1 MRRFLPLFVLLGI
14 LGTPILALA
23 DTTTDL
29 SVSSKQIRFSEEVL
43 TAGDRIRLYAT
54 VRNNSEV
61 DATAQVFFYQGALL
75 LSGSQIVSVVA
86 DGVGDEVF
94 IDFTVPDGPFNIRA
108 VVQGVSPQDSDLTN
122 NEATT
127 ALFYPVTDS
136 DGDGVDDSDDSCP
149 SVANVNQQDS
159 DGDGMGDACDT
170 DDDNDGIRDEDEGR
184 QSTSSGSSDDE
195 PAVSVDPAPT
205 PVATA
210 TTVAVVP
217 TQSVVTSAAIPEPSA
232 ATTVTGESEVVV
244 NEIIPI
250 EITQVG
256 QPTETMAD
264 DANIER
270 SMRARFVYRQ
280 VDWRTYEF
288 EAITGTD
295 GTTYAWDFGDGA
307 TSVQS
312 KIRHAFP
319 DAGNYT
325 VTLAIVAADGS
336 VQSDAE
342 EISVSFFHLE
352 NPALLSVIILLLL
365 IICGLF
371 IFIMRARKKGSI
383 TFDDL

>member
-1 MRRFLPLFVLLGI
+1 MRRFLPLFVLLGLLI
-14 LGTPILALA
+14 APVASFA
-23 DTTTDL
+23 ETTTDL

-75 LSGSQIVSVVA
+75 IASSQVVSVVA

-94 IDFTVPDGPFNIRA
+94 VDFTVPDGPFNIRA
-108 VVQGVSPQDSDLTN
+108 VVQGVSPQDTDLTN

-127 ALFYPVTDS
+127 ALFYPITDS
-136 DGDGVDDSDDSCP
+136 DGDGVDDDEDTCP
-149 SVANVNQQDS
+149 DLANVDQRDS
-159 DGDGMGDACDT
+159 DGDGTGDVCDT

-184 QSTSSGSSDDE
+184 QSSSSNSDNNE
-195 PAVSVDPAPT
+195 PEVSVDPAPMLAVT
-205 PVATA
+205 PAVTA
-210 TTVAVVP
+210 TSP
-217 TQSVVTSAAIPEPSA
+217 QSVVSPTAVSEAVVTSTSTTPEEGIA
-232 ATTVTGESEVVV
+232 DSEF
-244 NEIIPI
+244 IPI
-250 EITQVG
+250 PI
-256 QPTETMAD
+256 AD
-264 DANIER
+264 DGQSTPTIADDSNVEH
-270 SMRARFVYRQ
+270 SLRARFVYRQ
-280 VDWRTYEF
+280 IDWRTYEF

-352 NPALLSVIILLLL
+352 NPALLSVIVLLLL
-365 IICGLF
+365 IICGLL

-383 TFDDL
+383 TFNDL